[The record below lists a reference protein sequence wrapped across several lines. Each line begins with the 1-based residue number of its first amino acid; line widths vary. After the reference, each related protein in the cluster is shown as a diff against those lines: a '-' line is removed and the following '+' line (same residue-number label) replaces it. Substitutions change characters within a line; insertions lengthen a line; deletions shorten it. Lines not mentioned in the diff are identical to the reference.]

1 MRLVWYLS
9 SIPGDGSPQLIP
21 HLDKL
26 MHFLGFA
33 VGGMLMA
40 GLLGSVTLV
49 LMRRKVRW
57 DLIIPATAILI
68 GLFGWLDEW
77 HQCFTPGRHGADLA
91 DWVADFL
98 GGIAGALFF
107 RAIFHRLIGYETF
120 GYPSAM
126 IDTINATIKIFRMA
140 RPGLILKLS
149 CPDQAGIVAKIANYV
164 ASHRGN
170 LVEFNQ
176 FSDSLEG
183 KFFARLE
190 IETNDL
196 DVQAQDFIDGFGT
209 LGRSLKAEWHFRP
222 LPYRMRT
229 ALLVTKTDH
238 CLNEILWRTEL
249 GELPIE
255 ITSIIGNRPNCRPI
269 ADRSNI
275 PFHEIDMDGD
285 KRSAGFA
292 EIRKLIVEQD
302 VELIV
307 LARFM
312 QILPNDFCRDFAG
325 RIINIHHSFLPA
337 FIGAN
342 PYKQAYERGVKLIG
356 ATCHYVTADL
366 DAGPIIEQE
375 VERVH
380 HFHTPNDLVRL
391 GRNCERIAIAKG
403 IRYHV
408 HDRTIIDG
416 HRAIVFPD

>member
-1 MRLVWYLS
+1 MSR
-9 SIPGDGSPQLIP
+9 Q
-21 HLDKL
+21 
-26 MHFLGFA
+26 
-33 VGGMLMA
+33 
-40 GLLGSVTLV
+40 
-49 LMRRKVRW
+49 
-57 DLIIPATAILI
+57 
-68 GLFGWLDEW
+68 
-77 HQCFTPGRHGADLA
+77 
-91 DWVADFL
+91 
-98 GGIAGALFF
+98 
-107 RAIFHRLIGYETF
+107 
-120 GYPSAM
+120 
-126 IDTINATIKIFRMA
+126 
-140 RPGLILKLS
+140 GLILKLS
-149 CPDQAGIVAKIANYV
+149 CPDHAGIVAKIANHV

-176 FSDSLEG
+176 FSDSLSG
-183 KFFARLE
+183 CFFARLE
-190 IETNDL
+190 IDTSDL
-196 DVQAQDFIDGFGT
+196 DVEVQDFIDGFGT
-209 LGRSLKAEWHFRP
+209 LGRSLQADWHFRR

-229 ALLVTKTDH
+229 AVLVTKTDH

-255 ITSIIGNRPNCRPI
+255 ITSIIGNRANCRPI
-269 ADRSNI
+269 AERSNI
-275 PFHEIDMDGD
+275 AFHQIDMDDD
-285 KRSAGFA
+285 KRLAGFD
-292 EIRKLIVEQD
+292 EIRQLIEKQD

-312 QILPNDFCRDFAG
+312 QILPDDFCRDYAG

-391 GRNCERIAIAKG
+391 GRNCERVAIAKG
-403 IRYHV
+403 IRFHV

-416 HRAIVFPD
+416 NRAIVFPD

>member
-1 MRLVWYLS
+1 M
-9 SIPGDGSPQLIP
+9 P
-21 HLDKL
+21 
-26 MHFLGFA
+26 
-33 VGGMLMA
+33 
-40 GLLGSVTLV
+40 TN
-49 LMRRKVRW
+49 
-57 DLIIPATAILI
+57 
-68 GLFGWLDEW
+68 
-77 HQCFTPGRHGADLA
+77 
-91 DWVADFL
+91 
-98 GGIAGALFF
+98 
-107 RAIFHRLIGYETF
+107 
-120 GYPSAM
+120 
-126 IDTINATIKIFRMA
+126 NATVKPWTGIDALKPTDIASRMA

-164 ASHRGN
+164 VSHRGN

-176 FSDSLEG
+176 FTDSLSG
-183 KFFARLE
+183 RFFARLE
-190 IETNDL
+190 IDTSDL
-196 DVQAQDFIDGFGT
+196 DVEVQNFIDCFGT
-209 LGRSLKAEWHFRP
+209 LGRSLHADWHFRR

-229 ALLVTKTDH
+229 AVLVTKTDH

-255 ITSIIGNRPNCRPI
+255 ITSIIGNRPNCRSI
-269 ADRSNI
+269 AERSNI
-275 PFHEIDMDGD
+275 AFHEIDMDSD
-285 KRSAGFA
+285 KRIAGFA
-292 EIRKLIVEQD
+292 KIRELIEKQD

-312 QILPNDFCRDFAG
+312 QILPDDFCRDFAG

-342 PYKQAYERGVKLIG
+342 PYKQAHERGVKLIG

-391 GRNCERIAIAKG
+391 GRNCERVAIAKG

-416 HRAIVFPD
+416 NRAIVFPD